1 MKYEK
6 IVKWVLAALFA
17 VGVVF
22 SFYGFVVGFESNGNA
37 PVDNMLYC
45 AYAFA
50 LVTIL
55 AVLFGVV
62 VIGGMNNP
70 KSLLKL
76 LIGLVVGGAVIAVA
90 YVLAPGTPAIG
101 YLGEPVSDGTL
112 KLVDTVLNLTYFL
125 FGGALLTLVAGD
137 MSPAVVAGGMKV
149 ALITTV
155 GGLIVAVIL
164 QIFYNY
170 ILSQVESLTIEMEDA
185 SISLMDI
192 LVKYKENK

>member
-22 SFYGFVVGFESNGNA
+22 SFYGFAVGFESNGNA

-50 LVTIL
+50 LTTIL
-55 AVLFGVV
+55 AVVFGVV
-62 VIGGMNNP
+62 VIGGINNP

-76 LIGLVVGGAVIAVA
+76 LLGLVIGGAVIAVA

-101 YLGEPVSDGTL
+101 YLGDPVSDGTL
-112 KLVDTVLNLTYFL
+112 KLVDTVLNLTYFF
-125 FGGALLTLVAGD
+125 FGGALLTLV
-137 MSPAVVAGGMKV
+137 GGWIIGAIRK
-149 ALITTV
+149 
-155 GGLIVAVIL
+155 
-164 QIFYNY
+164 
-170 ILSQVESLTIEMEDA
+170 
-185 SISLMDI
+185 
-192 LVKYKENK
+192 

>member
-22 SFYGFVVGFESNGNA
+22 SFYGFAVGFESNGNA
-37 PVDNMLYC
+37 PVDNILYC

-55 AVLFGVV
+55 AVVFGVV
-62 VIGGMNNP
+62 VIGGINNP

-76 LIGLVVGGAVIAVA
+76 VLGLVAGGAIIAVA

-125 FGGALLTLVAGD
+125 FGGALLTLVAGWIIG
-137 MSPAVVAGGMKV
+137 AIRK
-149 ALITTV
+149 
-155 GGLIVAVIL
+155 
-164 QIFYNY
+164 
-170 ILSQVESLTIEMEDA
+170 
-185 SISLMDI
+185 
-192 LVKYKENK
+192 